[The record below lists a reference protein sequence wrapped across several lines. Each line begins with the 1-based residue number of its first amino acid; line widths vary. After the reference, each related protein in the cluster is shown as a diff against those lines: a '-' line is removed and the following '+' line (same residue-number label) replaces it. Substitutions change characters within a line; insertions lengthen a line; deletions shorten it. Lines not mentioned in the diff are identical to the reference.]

1 VKGTTLGLDRL
12 DGRRIGD
19 YTLILGEVKGLRRS
33 GWKGF
38 KLYLRDAS
46 GIRASRPVAEGIH
59 SVGGRHGIMPWMDLS
74 YSEDHEFRESGSLK
88 GGCRLGAMFLDREVF
103 ACLGEIVP
111 PGGHLMV
118 SYEGDQDIH
127 EETMRALE
135 AGIPP
140 AATPLGLLL
149 VLAGFQYVKDWYLAE
164 GGFEGPRKLWG
175 EKAPDDAW
183 AQEYQTR
190 SARRLLEFLSAPRRL
205 RDEFLADRAR
215 RRAEEVLVAIRRA
228 GR

>member
-1 VKGTTLGLDRL
+1 LGLERL

-19 YTLILGEVKGLRRS
+19 YTLILGEVKRLRRS
-33 GWKGF
+33 GWRGF
-38 KLYLRDAS
+38 KLYLRNAS
-46 GIRASRPVAEGIH
+46 GTRASRAVAEGIH
-59 SVGGRHGIMPWMDLS
+59 SAGGRHGIMPWMDIS
-74 YSEDHEFRESGSLK
+74 YCEDHEFREGGSLK
-88 GGCRLGAMFLDREVF
+88 DRCRLGAMLLDREVF
-103 ACLGEIVP
+103 VHLGEIVP

-118 SYEGDQDIH
+118 SYEGDQEVH

-183 AQEYQTR
+183 AQEYHKR
-190 SARRLLEFLSAPRRL
+190 SARLLLEFLSAPHRH
-205 RDEFLADRAR
+205 RDEALADRAR
-215 RRAEEVLVAIRRA
+215 RRAEEILAAIRRTD
-228 GR
+228 R

>member
-1 VKGTTLGLDRL
+1 LGVERL

-19 YTLILGEVKGLRRS
+19 YTLILGEVKRLRRS
-33 GWKGF
+33 GWRGF

-46 GIRASRPVAEGIH
+46 GTRASRAVAEGIH
-59 SVGGRHGIMPWMDLS
+59 SAGGRHGIVPWMDIS
-74 YSEDHEFRESGSLK
+74 YCEDHEFREGGSLK
-88 GGCRLGAMFLDREVF
+88 GHCRLDAMFLDREVF
-103 ACLGEIVP
+103 ACLGDIVP

-118 SYEGDQDIH
+118 SYEGEQGVH

-183 AQEYQTR
+183 AREYHER
-190 SARRLLEFLSAPRRL
+190 SARRLLEFLSAPCRR
-205 RDEFLADRAR
+205 RDEALADRAR
-215 RRAEEVLVAIRRA
+215 GRAEEVLAVIRKA